1 MSLIFNLVPACL
13 NDVKD
18 PPPPAPGF
26 WQIEGGKVM
35 EREKIHV
42 ADYSSVSRV
51 TCATQEHKTAMVWLT
66 LFFLKGNPNDPPEN
80 ITLHGS
86 QNISSKGEIGSV
98 SAASLAFAAEIGK
111 PFKRVAN
118 VLTIG

>member
-1 MSLIFNLVPACL
+1 MSLIFTLVPGCL

-35 EREKIHV
+35 ERDIHI

-51 TCATQEHKTAMVWLT
+51 TCATQEQKTAMVWMT
-66 LFFLKGNPNDPPEN
+66 LFFLKGNPPEN

-86 QNISSKGEIGSV
+86 QNISTKGEIGSV
-98 SAASLAFAAEIGK
+98 SAASLSLAAHIGK
-111 PFKRVAN
+111 PFTRVVN
-118 VLTIG
+118 TLTIG

>member
-1 MSLIFNLVPACL
+1 MSLIYTLVPACQ

-35 EREKIHV
+35 EREIHV

-51 TCATQEHKTAMVWLT
+51 TCATLEHKTAMVWLT
-66 LFFLKGNPNDPPEN
+66 LFFTKGDPPEN

-86 QNISSKGEIGSV
+86 QNISTRGEIGSV
-98 SAASLAFAAEIGK
+98 SAASLAFAPHIGK

-118 VLTIG
+118 TLTIG